1 MPSEVTINR
10 RSIRCESRIKGH
22 LGVRCVRCLR
32 VLGKAESAD
41 AMDRKIEL
49 LLRGLSR
56 HESQASFSIKT
67 NESFR
72 DESRVITSKK
82 ESLPVLEIYLKCLR
96 SFVRLLN
103 FIYPRETHFFSPRH
117 EIIGRERERSLSI
130 SIRARIMN
138 DE

>member
-41 AMDRKIEL
+41 RKIEL

-56 HESQASFSIKT
+56 HESRASFSIKT

-72 DESRVITSKK
+72 DENRVITSKK

-96 SFVRLLN
+96 SFVC
-103 FIYPRETHFFSPRH
+103 
-117 EIIGRERERSLSI
+117 
-130 SIRARIMN
+130 
-138 DE
+138 

>member
-22 LGVRCVRCLR
+22 LDVRCVLCLR

-56 HESQASFSIKT
+56 HESRASFSIKT
-67 NESFR
+67 NEFR

-96 SFVRLLN
+96 SFVC
-103 FIYPRETHFFSPRH
+103 
-117 EIIGRERERSLSI
+117 
-130 SIRARIMN
+130 
-138 DE
+138 